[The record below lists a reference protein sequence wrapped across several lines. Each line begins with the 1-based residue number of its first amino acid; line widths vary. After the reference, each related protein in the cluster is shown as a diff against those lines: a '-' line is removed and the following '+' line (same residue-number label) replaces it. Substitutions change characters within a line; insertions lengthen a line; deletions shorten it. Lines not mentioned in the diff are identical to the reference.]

1 MLIACLISTNEIFTK
16 AEGVENQE
24 NGPFLL
30 LTEDNCEKELLH
42 SQGSKFI
49 FLNIDDNQE
58 LLDHILQISRL
69 LNKLF
74 GVKSL
79 FIDCKDKENLE
90 KIN

>member
-1 MLIACLISTNEIFTK
+1 MFTK

-24 NGPFLL
+24 NGSFLL
-30 LTEDNCEKELLH
+30 LTGDNCKKELLD
-42 SQGSKFI
+42 SRESKFI

-58 LLDHILQISRL
+58 LLDHILQISKL
-69 LNKLF
+69 LNQLF